1 MIIFSVVALMWHSMG
16 MNRVYSID
24 QYSVMEH
31 LVLSDGD
38 HGGNSSA
45 SFQWTNRGGTLN
57 CNIGDQY
64 EWPYCEVS
72 FQIRPQDNT
81 LDLSSFSFAR
91 LQIRSEGSGPQN
103 IKIYLRNYN
112 PKYSSVKKDNSLK
125 LNQIQY
131 DPGNEE
137 PILEIPL
144 NTFVVPP
151 WWLNAMGLSSLQA
164 AQEIDR
170 IQYVEIATG
179 DFREAGTH
187 TLIIESIEFHG
198 KWLSYSQIVSAVLIA
213 WLAYALLLVVS
224 SSIKIQHKMASER
237 RSKEALID
245 INQALSLEKIELQEQ
260 AQRDHLTGVYNRL
273 GLRRHLLKALK
284 NIRPSAPLSLILID
298 IDHFKSIN
306 DQFGHD
312 IGDKV
317 LQSFCQLMSNST
329 RMSDTFGRWGGEE
342 FILLCPQSRLEQSQ
356 KMAENLRIKM
366 TQGNWPKDIKLTSS
380 FGVAEMKPDE
390 SISSL
395 LKRADQALYRAKEAG
410 RNRVE
415 CDK

>member
-1 MIIFSVVALMWHSMG
+1 MIVLSISMLIWHGAG
-16 MNRVYSID
+16 MNRIYSID
-24 QYSVMEH
+24 QETVMDQ

-38 HGGNSSA
+38 HGGNSTA
-45 SFQWTNRGGTLN
+45 VFIWENNNGILD

-64 EWPYCEVS
+64 EWPYCEIS
-72 FQIRPQDNT
+72 FHIASQTNA

-91 LQIRSEGSGPQN
+91 LQIRSQGAGPQN
-103 IKIYLRNYN
+103 IKVYLRNYN
-112 PKYSSVKKDNSLK
+112 PDYSSTKKDNSLK

-131 DPGNEE
+131 DTKNEKAV
-137 PILEIPL
+137 LDIPL

-179 DFREAGTH
+179 DFREIGPH
-187 TLIIESIEFHG
+187 KVIIESIEFHG
-198 KWLSYSQIVSAVLIA
+198 KWFSYSQLTSALLIA
-213 WLAYALLLVVS
+213 WLGYALLLVVS

-284 NIRPSAPLSLILID
+284 NLRPSAPLSLILID

-306 DQFGHD
+306 DKFGHD

-317 LQSFCQLMSNST
+317 LQSFCQLMSDST

-342 FILLCPQSRLEQSQ
+342 FILLCPESRLEQSQ

-415 CDK
+415 CDD